1 MLKPGTARVAL
12 AAALIAAAIGCA
24 AGPGPAFAAAEE
36 IVAGDAGGVNAFS
49 QASYATDQGE
59 LVTLRNAGPA
69 ERHDVFSRLDGP
81 DGARLFESDT
91 IDPLETTTVPG
102 TQYLTTG
109 TYQFIC
115 NVHPLEMQAS
125 LVVGPAGTPVPRP
138 AIKVSGKG
146 GKVKKLAKKGKF
158 QVRVSAS
165 SASSGVSLLAK
176 LGKATVGSVAAFDL
190 TAGQSRK
197 LTVKLTKSGK
207 KKLKKKKKASIKV
220 TGSVPFGA
228 PNTAKLSFK

>member
-1 MLKPGTARVAL
+1 MLKPGTARGAL
-12 AAALIAAAIGCA
+12 AAALLAAAIGCA
-24 AGPGPAFAAAEE
+24 FGAAPASAADTV
-36 IVAGDAGGVNAFS
+36 VATDSGGVNAFS
-49 QASYATDQGE
+49 QANYAMDQGE
-59 LVTLRNAGPA
+59 LVTLRNDGPGD
-69 ERHDVFSRLDGP
+69 RHDVFSRLDGP
-81 DGARLFESDT
+81 DGAQLFQSDT
-91 IDPLETTTVPG
+91 IDPLQTTTVPG

-109 TYQFIC
+109 TYEFFC
-115 NVHPLEMQAS
+115 NVHPLEMEAN
-125 LVVGPAGTPVPRP
+125 LVVGAGGSPVARP
-138 AIKVSGKG
+138 SIKVSGKG
-146 GKVKKLAKKGKF
+146 GKVKKLAKKGRF
-158 QVRVSAS
+158 QVTVTAAS
-165 SASSGVSLLAK
+165 PSSGVMLLAK